1 MNVELSN
8 EHAHG
13 NITDLANWK
22 SQKLE
27 NSFSEYLKV
36 LNFNELMNESEHLIE
51 EMKSDSSSFDILNK
65 TRLMMNEFTDRLER
79 ESRQLAMSVKE
90 LKKDIENRFDK

>member
-1 MNVELSN
+1 MHAELSN
-8 EHAHG
+8 KKAHG
-13 NITDLANWK
+13 NITDLATWR

-27 NSFSEYLKV
+27 NSFSDYLKV
-36 LNFNELMNESEHLIE
+36 LNFNELMNESEYLIE
-51 EMKSDSSSFDILNK
+51 EMKNDSSSFDILNK

-90 LKKDIENRFDK
+90 LKKDIENKFEK